1 MRSGKFRGMQQS
13 PLHLGG
19 VNKRR
24 RRGCRLRKL
33 GLLSWLP
40 QKVFSYYFMG
50 RSGSTASGVLPFPL
64 VDLPVAA
71 ASVIPFDLVDCL
83 RFGILQKIGKKRPPF
98 PRTEEGPNKK
108 LGYN

>member
-1 MRSGKFRGMQQS
+1 MRSGNFRGMQQS

-33 GLLSWLP
+33 GLLSLLP
-40 QKVFSYYFMG
+40 QKVFSYYFKG

-71 ASVIPFDLVDCL
+71 ASMIPFDLVDCL
-83 RFGILQKIGKKRPPF
+83 RFGILQKIG
-98 PRTEEGPNKK
+98 
-108 LGYN
+108 